1 MLAIYNFNLSAL
13 FYFKFIFLDC
23 TKKPCYMSQTV
34 KVLIDSFY
42 DLEKANANDVYL
54 RQPFGSKWEEYTY
67 AEVGQM
73 ARKVAAYLK
82 SLNLPANSNIGL
94 ISKNCR
100 EWIIADLAIMM
111 SGHVSVPLYATLTED
126 TLGEV
131 LDIGDVKMLFAG
143 KLDNWDM
150 MKAGV
155 PAEMPVVKFPQY
167 ANQAVIDRGT
177 DWQDILDKHGP
188 ITDSPVP
195 NPEDL
200 WTIVFTSGTTGTPKG
215 VMHTYQILMTATEHT
230 IETNNLQM
238 EKNNNRFFSYLPLN
252 HIAERMAVEAQSFYW
267 GGTISFPES
276 LDTFAANL
284 QDTKPTLFF
293 GVPRIYTKLQLGI
306 LAKMP
311 QKKLDKLTAIPIIG
325 GFIKN
330 KIKKGLGLDAARVI
344 LVGAAPMSKQDK
356 NWWKA
361 LGMPISEGYGMTENL
376 GAATFMPADIDKPG
390 SIGQFYNGTEVRI
403 DPDTQEI
410 QTKCPWNMLGY
421 YKNPEKTEEVLK
433 GGWLHTGDQGRV
445 DEHGYVYLTG
455 RVKDTF
461 KTAKGQ
467 YVVPAPLEFKFADN
481 MDIEQICVC
490 GLGLPQP
497 IALVVPSEIGKNKS
511 KDELGKSLSHTLHKA
526 NTDLPGYKKISHVMV
541 VNEDWGIENNI
552 LTPTLKVKRT
562 EVDKKYLDT
571 LHEVCKCADP
581 VYWE

>member
-1 MLAIYNFNLSAL
+1 
-13 FYFKFIFLDC
+13 
-23 TKKPCYMSQTV
+23 MSQTH
-34 KVLIDSFY
+34 KVLIDLFY
-42 DLEKANANDVYL
+42 DLEKTNAKDVYL

-82 SLNLPANSNIGL
+82 SLNLPPQSNIGL

-100 EWIIADLAIMM
+100 EWIITDLAIMM

-126 TLGEV
+126 TLGDV
-131 LDIGDVKMLFAG
+131 LNIGDVKMLFVG

-155 PAEMPVVKFPQY
+155 PTEMPVVKFPQY
-167 ANQAVIDRGT
+167 PQQAIIDRGA
-177 DWQDILDKHGP
+177 DWQHILDNHEP
-188 ITDSPVP
+188 ISDNPVP
-195 NPEDL
+195 DPSDL

-215 VMHTYQILMTATEHT
+215 VMHSYQILTNATEYT
-230 IETNNLQM
+230 LAKNNLKM
-238 EKNNNRFFSYLPLN
+238 EKDNNRFFSYLPLN

-267 GGTISFPES
+267 GGSISFPES
-276 LDTFAANL
+276 LASFGDNL
-284 QDTKPTLFF
+284 RETRPTIFF

-306 LAKMP
+306 LARMP
-311 QKKLDKLTAIPIIG
+311 QKRLDRLSKIPIVG
-325 GFIKN
+325 GLIKN
-330 KIKKGLGLDAARVI
+330 KIKKGLGLDAARVM

-356 NWWKA
+356 LWWKN

-376 GAATFMPADIDKPG
+376 GVATFMPADVDKPG
-390 SIGQFYNGTEVRI
+390 SIGKFYDGTEARI

-410 QTKCPWNMLGY
+410 QTKSPWNMLGY
-421 YKNPEKTEEVLK
+421 YKNPQKTEEVLK
-433 GGWLHTGDQGRV
+433 GGWLHTGDQGRI
-445 DEHGYVYLTG
+445 DQDGYVYLTG

-481 MDIEQICVC
+481 MDIEQICIC

-497 IALVVPSEIGKNKS
+497 IALVVPSEIGKGKS
-511 KDELGKSLSHTLHKA
+511 RDELGKSLSNTLTKA

-541 VNEDWGIENNI
+541 VNEDWGVENNI

-562 EVDKKYLDT
+562 EVDNKYLET
-571 LHEVCKCADP
+571 LHEVCKCEDL